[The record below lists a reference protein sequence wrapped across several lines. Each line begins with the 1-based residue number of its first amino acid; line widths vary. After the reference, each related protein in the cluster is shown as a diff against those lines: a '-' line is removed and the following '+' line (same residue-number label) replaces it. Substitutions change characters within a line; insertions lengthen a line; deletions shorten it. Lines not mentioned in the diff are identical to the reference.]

1 MINIIREITQRGTRD
16 TFVWHYRVFK
26 WGLATWECTFGHILS
41 FIGLKWLFQVDGH
54 DSTFGCFY
62 PVTASALGDLWPH
75 WRWVDL
81 PCRQIADICPTL
93 TLILRKL
100 RLYLLPKLAYSLV
113 DICYEYSLIH
123 LFGESMI
130 YELLHPLNRYIY
142 LTCNLI
148 NY

>member
-1 MINIIREITQRGTRD
+1 MIDIIREITHGDTRD
-16 TFVWHYRVFK
+16 TFVWHNRVVK
-26 WGLATWECTFGHILS
+26 WGLATWECSFGCILS
-41 FIGLKWLFQVDGH
+41 FACLRRLFQVDGH

-75 WRWVDL
+75 WRWAGL
-81 PCRQIADICPTL
+81 PCWQIADICPTL

-123 LFGESMI
+123 IFGESMI
-130 YELLHPLNRYIY
+130 DELMHPWNRYIY